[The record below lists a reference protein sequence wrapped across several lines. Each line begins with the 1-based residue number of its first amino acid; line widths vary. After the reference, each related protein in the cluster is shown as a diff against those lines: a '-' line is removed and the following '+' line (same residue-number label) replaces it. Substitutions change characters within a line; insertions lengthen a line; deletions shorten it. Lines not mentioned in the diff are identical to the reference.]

1 MEWADPH
8 VHESG
13 AFISNEDVLKFAY
26 LTNDLNP
33 IHLVDSAAVE
43 KGFERAICHGML
55 VASYISTALSDHFG
69 EGTIFIN
76 QSVKFIKPVLVNSEI
91 VIKLQN
97 PIVNVKGRT
106 EVQSNIWVQTKK
118 RKGGEDFYVQELVI
132 IGRSEVIPGVKN
144 YAIKSKYK

>member
-1 MEWADPH
+1 MEWTDPH
-8 VHESG
+8 VYESG
-13 AFISNEDVLKFAY
+13 AFISEEDVLKFAY

-33 IHLVDSAAVE
+33 IHLIESTAKAL
-43 KGFERAICHGML
+43 GFERAICHGML

-69 EGTIFIN
+69 EGTVYIN
-76 QSVKFIKPVLVNSEI
+76 QTAKFIKPVLVNSEI

-97 PIVNVKGRT
+97 PVVNAKGRT

-144 YAIKSKYK
+144 YAIESK